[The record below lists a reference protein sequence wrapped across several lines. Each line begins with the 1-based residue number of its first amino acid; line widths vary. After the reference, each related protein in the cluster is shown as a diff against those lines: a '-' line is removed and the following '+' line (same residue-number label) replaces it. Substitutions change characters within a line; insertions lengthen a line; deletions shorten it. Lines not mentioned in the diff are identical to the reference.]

1 MLCWLCGKDKSQ
13 PGKIPSSD
21 SYKTSLVQ
29 GPLSLV
35 PKCWLPWNKC
45 FSLILTCMLMVTLN
59 SSGISVSSLL
69 HHIRKALFKFVLY
82 LKASRRKGLAPL
94 RQKHPFLCQK
104 AHCKTEGLNQKGL
117 LWKLNTDRERRLIG
131 LRYLVAKEAFS
142 WLGGNSPGC
151 SAASCGPSMLCF
163 LSCFLS
169 WKRKEQKAILGMK
182 SCVKQMAALS

>member
-1 MLCWLCGKDKSQ
+1 MWKRQKSAWENTKQ
-13 PGKIPSSD
+13 WQLQDI
-21 SYKTSLVQ
+21 LNA
-29 GPLSLV
+29 GPTLSGTQV
-35 PKCWLPWNKC
+35 
-45 FSLILTCMLMVTLN
+45 LTALKQVLQSRLRRMLMVTLN
-59 SSGISVSSLL
+59 SVEISVSSLL
-69 HHIRKALFKFVLY
+69 HHVRKALFKFVLY

-117 LWKLNTDRERRLIG
+117 LWKLNIDRERRLIG

-151 SAASCGPSMLCF
+151 SAASCEPSMLCF

>member
-1 MLCWLCGKDKSQ
+1 MLCWLCGKDKNQ
-13 PGKIPSSD
+13 LGKISSND
-21 SYKTSLVQ
+21 SYRASLMQ
-29 GPLSLV
+29 GSLFLV
-35 PKCWLPWNKC
+35 SKCWLLWNKC
-45 FSLILTCMLMVTLN
+45 FSLILGVCWWWPLIPVAFLFPVYCIMLGKQFL
-59 SSGISVSSLL
+59 SSCCTWRHPGE
-69 HHIRKALFKFVLY
+69 R
-82 LKASRRKGLAPL
+82 GLAPL

-117 LWKLNTDRERRLIG
+117 LWKLNIDRERRLIV
-131 LRYLVAKEAFS
+131 LSYLVAKEAFS
-142 WLGGNSPGC
+142 WLGGNSLGC